1 MIFCSIKNVHKSRP
15 RRGWQTPRLEW
26 VVLVDADSPTFC
38 DVIVGRDVISSD
50 TTVPEV
56 STLTRGGAAVAVFA
70 FEEAESELDF
80 VVPLEHDVLELNN
93 VVWHGEGQRRK
104 ILRL

>member
-26 VVLVDADSPTFC
+26 VVLVDTDSPTFC
-38 DVIVGRDVISSD
+38 DVIVGRDVISTD

-56 STLTRGGAAVAVFA
+56 STLTCGGAAVAVFA

-80 VVPLEHDVLELNN
+80 VVSLEHDVLELNN